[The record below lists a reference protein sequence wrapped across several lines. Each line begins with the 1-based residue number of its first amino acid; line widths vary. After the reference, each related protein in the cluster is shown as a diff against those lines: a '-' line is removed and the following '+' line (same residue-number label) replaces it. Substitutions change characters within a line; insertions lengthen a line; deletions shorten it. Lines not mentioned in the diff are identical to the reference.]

1 MINVIGYW
9 VSWLRNTV
17 SAHFDDIIWIDNN
30 KILKTYHICGN
41 AAPQLYYFLMSSSRL
56 TTVWDWTWL
65 ISLMS
70 SLSLAEVTDA
80 RKTDFFFFG
89 WKKTSPVLLTLLT
102 PHPPL
107 RPPSGPSNQPQPA
120 VTICCCIPL
129 WFSST
134 TFLLHSPPFLH
145 LLLLFCCR
153 FTHTMCFYRLWVFI
167 FIKKQFK
174 MLKYLIFSFV
184 IFSLVQF
191 HVMRTCLF
199 YPRVLFWMLPKSHR
213 QQRLKPD
220 QRQGDRA
227 RPRCSLGFHPCNKKA
242 TLVIL
247 QHVNPTTSPLH
258 RCSLCWYCARTD
270 SASGAQKAIWKL
282 QRHVVVIQI
291 KIT

>member
-9 VSWLRNTV
+9 VSWLRNIV

-30 KILKTYHICGN
+30 KILKTYHTCGN
-41 AAPQLYYFLMSSSRL
+41 AAPQLYYFLISSSRL

-80 RKTDFFFFG
+80 RKNESRAAD
-89 WKKTSPVLLTLLT
+89 P

-134 TFLLHSPPFLH
+134 TFLLHCPPFRH

-184 IFSLVQF
+184 IFSLVYF
-191 HVMRTCLF
+191 SFVSWEHVYFTPGF
-199 YPRVLFWMLPKSHR
+199 YS
-213 QQRLKPD
+213 
-220 QRQGDRA
+220 
-227 RPRCSLGFHPCNKKA
+227 
-242 TLVIL
+242 
-247 QHVNPTTSPLH
+247 
-258 RCSLCWYCARTD
+258 
-270 SASGAQKAIWKL
+270 
-282 QRHVVVIQI
+282 VVIHWLEGICIIHVCIVVFVLYAWCTNGLVDTKLRQCQRFEGKFDFNLKRLLEREYARFDRSKKK
-291 KIT
+291 KIHMDFSFFSLVLNKSSVHQRCLSLPVV